1 MNNFGGAIDH
11 TIKHFALHR
20 IGGLEWRIISDIESG
35 VIAITEVE
43 EEVLTRFVALPQWP
57 HSVVSFF
64 VLQDLGALQRQLE
77 ARLQR
82 SDGSAAIE
90 HSALPAGGIAALAH
104 RPVVNLYDLADPQTC
119 NVFVNQMAM
128 KEAGYWG
135 DRLAEAALLAHEHA
149 HPLVEN
155 ATIGAT
161 RRTALHLKAGSR
173 IPVSRSNT
181 DVWME
186 RIGGIITNLA
196 ERLCL
201 YAPRE
206 VFTNDL
212 VIRAGLSDALCYLDR
227 ITIERSLQAIQGR
240 QALAAGLR
248 AEPSLTDAGRL
259 ILMLLAD
266 FQAHLEMS
274 FELASFR
281 RERAE
286 SCVRELDAL
295 LRKRLFPNLA
305 PAVGQ
310 AFSSLSKR
318 YVQLTPNLTGDQFV
332 RFAQSI
338 LAILAEVLAASG
350 ITLDGSPS
358 VI

>member
-1 MNNFGGAIDH
+1 MNGYGGAIDH

-43 EEVLTRFVALPQWP
+43 EEVLTRLVSLPQWP

-64 VLQDLGALQRQLE
+64 VLQDLSALQRQLQTRAE
-77 ARLQR
+77 NDTQ
-82 SDGSAAIE
+82 AAAFQP
-90 HSALPAGGIAALAH
+90 SALPAGGIDALAG
-104 RPVVNLYDLADPQTC
+104 RPVVNLYDLADAQTC
-119 NVFVNQMAM
+119 NVFVNQHAM

-155 ATIGAT
+155 GTIGAS
-161 RRTALHLKAGSR
+161 RRTALNLMATSR
-173 IPVSRSNT
+173 IPISRTNT
-181 DVWME
+181 DVWEE
-186 RIGGIITNLA
+186 RVNNIVANLA

-212 VIRAGLSDALCYLDR
+212 VIRSGFSEALCYLDR
-227 ITIERSLQAIQGR
+227 ITIEKSLLAVQGR
-240 QALAAGLR
+240 QALAASLR
-248 AEPSLTDAGRL
+248 AEATLTDAGRAL
-259 ILMLLAD
+259 FMLLAD

-286 SCVRELDAL
+286 LCIHELDAL
-295 LRKRLFPNLA
+295 LRKRLFPSLA

-310 AFSSLSKR
+310 AFSSLSQR
-318 YVQLTPNLTGDQFV
+318 YVRLSPDLTGDQFITFV
-332 RFAQSI
+332 HSI
-338 LAILAEVLAASG
+338 LAVLADILAASG
-350 ITLDGSPS
+350 VRLDGKVST
-358 VI
+358 I